1 MKNINSIFFS
11 KYTRVLINGNECIV
25 GNIAFDGRW
34 IKMSHSLY
42 KDLVQ
47 KSQNNI
53 SLLSEKEK
61 KYINAFRE
69 VGICID
75 NAEKDELQ
83 LYPSDITIEITT
95 QCNLACKHCSYSFG
109 GKKYREMPIDMIKAI
124 SKWAEDN
131 KVKRILLT
139 GGEPFC
145 RKDIVDVCKVIKQNF
160 TGSLEI
166 ITNGTLVTDEY
177 IELIMR
183 YIHALHI
190 SLDGYDENSVSMI
203 RGKGVY
209 NKVIALIN
217 KLKMCGYERITLSCV
232 SVGDDNSEIIKF
244 KELSER
250 LHIKPVIR
258 QLNIKGRAEENF
270 AEDPMELRI
279 MHNLTEKGLTFKCL
293 CNHQYRS
300 IFINTYGIVFS
311 CAALREE
318 ELGIGS
324 FIVSE
329 HKIHIDG
336 LFAKPIVDKIAPC
349 QNCNVRYF
357 CADTCISRNNVIYS
371 NNKKRVERCHIKKNK
386 LEKIVW
392 HTDNDL

>member
-1 MKNINSIFFS
+1 MNEIKLDNICFS
-11 KYTRVLINGNECIV
+11 DNTRILNHYNEIVIGNVREC
-25 GNIAFDGRW
+25 GLW
-34 IKMSHSLY
+34 IKILT
-42 KDLVQ
+42 KDFEKIKTYIGLE
-47 KSQNNI
+47 NGFE
-53 SLLSEKEK
+53 LLMR
-61 KYINAFRE
+61 NT
-69 VGICID
+69 D
-75 NAEKDELQ
+75 NARKQYYIEIIKALAKIKVIKRKDWSENKK
-83 LYPSDITIEITT
+83 TIERLDIELTKK
-95 QCNLACKHCSYSFG
+95 CNLRCKHCSGEYGEQDKSSMPQEMFHRIIHWAAENNISSVTLSG
-109 GKKYREMPIDMIKAI
+109 GEIFCLSNI
-124 SKWAEDN
+124 SKYLEYARKN
-131 KVKRILLT
+131 FMGRI
-139 GGEPFC
+139 
-145 RKDIVDVCKVIKQNF
+145 DIISNATLIYPEHISILKSCVD
-160 TGSLEI
+160 EI
-166 ITNGTLVTDEY
+166 S
-177 IELIMR
+177 
-183 YIHALHI
+183 I

-329 HKIHIDG
+329 HMHRSCR
-336 LFAKPIVDKIAPC
+336 P
-349 QNCNVRYF
+349 
-357 CADTCISRNNVIYS
+357 
-371 NNKKRVERCHIKKNK
+371 
-386 LEKIVW
+386 
-392 HTDNDL
+392 

>member
-124 SKWAEDN
+124 SKWSEDN

-203 RGKGVY
+203 R
-209 NKVIALIN
+209 
-217 KLKMCGYERITLSCV
+217 
-232 SVGDDNSEIIKF
+232 
-244 KELSER
+244 
-250 LHIKPVIR
+250 
-258 QLNIKGRAEENF
+258 
-270 AEDPMELRI
+270 
-279 MHNLTEKGLTFKCL
+279 
-293 CNHQYRS
+293 
-300 IFINTYGIVFS
+300 
-311 CAALREE
+311 
-318 ELGIGS
+318 
-324 FIVSE
+324 
-329 HKIHIDG
+329 
-336 LFAKPIVDKIAPC
+336 
-349 QNCNVRYF
+349 
-357 CADTCISRNNVIYS
+357 
-371 NNKKRVERCHIKKNK
+371 
-386 LEKIVW
+386 
-392 HTDNDL
+392 